1 MEPIKKL
8 LQNKFFSELN
18 KRKKE
23 IDNLQN
29 IVSSYLP
36 DSISKKIIVKNL
48 FKNELILEVKN
59 NPTAHMLKMHQ
70 SDLLKE
76 LINEKYEIN
85 KIKVKITIPIYQRK
99 KTVVKIPDSVNK
111 KLVTISSNMSASP
124 LKEIVKDLFKTKD
137 D

>member
-36 DSISKKIIVKNL
+36 DSINKKIIVKNL

-111 KLVTISSNMSASP
+111 KLVTISSNMSESP
-124 LKEIVKDLFKTKD
+124 LKRIVKDLFKTKD

>member
-18 KRKKE
+18 KRKEE

-36 DSISKKIIVKNL
+36 DSINKKIIVKNL

>member
-8 LQNKFFSELN
+8 LQNKFFFELN

-48 FKNELILEVKN
+48 LKNELILEVKN

-76 LINEKYEIN
+76 LLNEKNEIK
-85 KIKVKITIPIYQRK
+85 KIKVKIAIPMHQRK
-99 KTVVKIPDSVNK
+99 KAVVKIPDSVNK
-111 KLVTISSNMSASP
+111 KLVTISKNMSASP

>member
-8 LQNKFFSELN
+8 LQNKFFFELN

-48 FKNELILEVKN
+48 LKNELILEVKN

-70 SDLLKE
+70 SDLLKK
-76 LINEKYEIN
+76 LINGKYEIN
-85 KIKVKITIPIYQRK
+85 KIIVKITIPIHQRK
-99 KTVVKIPDSVNK
+99 KAVIKIPDSLNK
-111 KLVTISSNMSASP
+111 KLVTISSNMSESP
-124 LKEIVKDLFKTKD
+124 LKKIVKDLFKTKD

>member
-36 DSISKKIIVKNL
+36 DSINKKIIVKNL

>member
-48 FKNELILEVKN
+48 LKNELILEVKN
-59 NPTAHMLKMHQ
+59 NPTAHMLKMHA

-85 KIKVKITIPIYQRK
+85 KIKVKITIPIHQRK
-99 KTVVKIPDSVNK
+99 KTVIKIPDSVNK
-111 KLVTISSNMSASP
+111 KLVTIFSNMSESP
-124 LKEIVKDLFKTKD
+124 LKKIVKDLFKTKD

>member
-48 FKNELILEVKN
+48 LKNELILEVKN
-59 NPTAHMLKMHQ
+59 NQTAHMLKMHQ
-70 SDLLKE
+70 SDLLKK
-76 LINEKYEIN
+76 LINGKYEIN
-85 KIKVKITIPIYQRK
+85 KIIVKITIPIHQRK
-99 KTVVKIPDSVNK
+99 KAVIKIPDSLNK
-111 KLVTISSNMSASP
+111 KLVTISSNMSESP
-124 LKEIVKDLFKTKD
+124 LKKIVKDLFKTKD

>member
-48 FKNELILEVKN
+48 LKNELILEVKN

-70 SDLLKE
+70 SDLLKK
-76 LINEKYEIN
+76 LINGKYEIN
-85 KIKVKITIPIYQRK
+85 KIKVKITIPIHQRK
-99 KTVVKIPDSVNK
+99 KAVIKIPDSLNK
-111 KLVTISSNMSASP
+111 KLVTISSNMSESP
-124 LKEIVKDLFKTKD
+124 LKKIVKDLFKTKD